1 MIRAWPNKKV
11 HLEMDLRPV
20 ENGNRQ
26 SRDLSIHGTVDVGI
40 GGKCV
45 VSESS
50 AYRLKAAQYNRLAEQ
65 AGTREARERMLRME
79 RSYLL
84 LAKNAEWLQDTD
96 AFLRRQPGG
105 HLTSPIRRG

>member
-1 MIRAWPNKKV
+1 MP
-11 HLEMDLRPV
+11 
-20 ENGNRQ
+20 
-26 SRDLSIHGTVDVGI
+26 
-40 GGKCV
+40 V

-50 AYRLKAAQYNRLAEQ
+50 AYRSKAAQYNQLARE

-96 AFLRRQPGG
+96 DFLRRQSAANPAS
-105 HLTSPIRRG
+105 LMRR

>member
-1 MIRAWPNKKV
+1 MP
-11 HLEMDLRPV
+11 
-20 ENGNRQ
+20 
-26 SRDLSIHGTVDVGI
+26 
-40 GGKCV
+40 V

-50 AYRLKAAQYNRLAEQ
+50 AYRSKAAQYHELAQQ

-96 AFLRRQPGG
+96 AFLRRQSAAN
-105 HLTSPIRRG
+105 LASLMRR